1 MQIIKKEKTQDF
13 KILNKK
19 TSGIPLRDN
28 RTLFITYDEPDT
40 LPASIKTEK
49 RSAPLPLRQ
58 TRSLPRYYWPC
69 NIAIHDF

>member
-40 LPASIKTEK
+40 FPA
-49 RSAPLPLRQ
+49 LLRQ
-58 TRSLPRYYWPC
+58 KRDQHPCRYGRPDPPEILLAMQYC
-69 NIAIHDF
+69 NT